1 MSYPTSKQI
10 IIEYLNSLENVKKSQ
25 PFEKDVDLYT
35 VNDQMFALINN
46 RDPATLSLRCDKI
59 LSEFLQDKYESVMP
73 GQKLDKEKW
82 ISIVDSGQVPPD
94 ETKDLILLSYNLAK
108 EIE

>member
-1 MSYPTSKQI
+1 MPELSSKQI

-35 VNDQMFALINN
+35 VDDQMFALINN
-46 RDPATLSLRCDKI
+46 RDPIILSLRCDKL
-59 LSEFLQDKYESVMP
+59 LSKFLQDKYESVMP

-82 ISIVDSGQVPPD
+82 ISIVNSGQIPTD
-94 ETKDLILLSYNLAK
+94 EIKGLITLSYNLAK
-108 EIE
+108 DVG